1 MRVMVLGAGVIGV
14 TTAYYLA
21 KAGFEVEVYDR
32 AKNAAEETSHGNAG
46 QLSYGYSSPWAAP
59 GIPLKAI
66 KWLLQKHSPLA
77 IRPTL
82 DPQQYLW
89 MLQLLRN
96 CTASRY
102 SVNKARMLRIADY
115 SRECIDQLRADTG
128 IDYEGR
134 QQGLIQLLRTRKQL
148 KAEINDTKVLD
159 ALNIPYKVLDKQ
171 GVLNYEPA
179 LANSSASIKGGL
191 YFPQDQTGDCNLF
204 TKKLAAMAEE
214 LGVKFYYQQQVD
226 EITCQG
232 PRVCSVMINGVEK
245 QADNYVLALGS
256 YSPKIVHSLGIK
268 LPVYPFKGYS
278 ITANIRDESRA
289 PVSTILDESY
299 KIAITRFDQRIRV
312 GGMAEVV
319 GYNLSLNPKRQQT
332 LAMVASELYPDA
344 ADYYNTELWTGLRP
358 ATPDGTPIIGATQ
371 YPNLFINTGHGTLGW
386 TMACGSGKLLADI
399 MADKPTGI
407 DTDGLGLER
416 YSKQR

>member
-32 AKNAAEETSHGNAG
+32 AANAAEETSHGNAG

-59 GIPLKAI
+59 SIPLKAI

-171 GVLNYEPA
+171 GVLDYEPA

-204 TKKLAAMAEE
+204 TKRLAELAKK
-214 LGVKFYYQQQVD
+214 LGVKFYYQQQID
-226 EITCQG
+226 EITCRG

-245 QADNYVLALGS
+245 QADHYVLALGS
-256 YSPKIVHSLGIK
+256 YSPKIVRSLGIK

-278 ITANIRDESRA
+278 ITADINDESRA

-319 GYNLSLNPKRQQT
+319 GHNLSLNPKRQQT

-344 ADYYNTELWTGLRP
+344 ADFHNTELWTGLRP

-386 TMACGSGKLLADI
+386 TMACGCGQLLADI

-416 YSKQR
+416 YAKN